1 MPDNFRE
8 GSANPA
14 RDAARLLRQRLELNR
29 GFGWDMP
36 IELAPRAMADS
47 AAPSASEGAAPSAS
61 EGTVVSQAE
70 VAESGEGREA
80 VLEAIRAEVADCR
93 LCGLCEGR
101 TNTVFGVGNHQARI
115 LFVGEGPGR
124 DEDLAGEP
132 FVGQAGKL
140 LDKIIQAMGLE
151 RREVYIAN
159 IVKCR
164 PPENRNPATEEM
176 AACFPYLKRQIEVIQ
191 PEVICALGGVAAK
204 ALLSTDLS
212 VGRLR
217 GEFHQFA
224 DIPVRVTYHPAYLL
238 RSPGEKK
245 KTWEDIKALMGLIDL
260 QPPT

>member
-1 MPDNFRE
+1 MVGIPEDFLE
-8 GSANPA
+8 GSGNPA
-14 RDAARLLRQRLELNR
+14 LDAARLLRQRLEINR
-29 GFGWDMP
+29 GFGWDVP
-36 IELAPRAMADS
+36 VGSAPRAS
-47 AAPSASEGAAPSAS
+47 VPTQSTVSGAV
-61 EGTVVSQAE
+61 ED
-70 VAESGEGREA
+70 REA
-80 VLEAIRAEVADCR
+80 VLESIRAEVADCT

-101 TNTVFGVGNHQARI
+101 TQTVFGVGNESARI

-140 LDKIIQAMGLE
+140 LDKIIQRAMGLE
-151 RREVYIAN
+151 REDVYIAN

-176 AACFPYLKRQIEVIQ
+176 AACFPYLERQVKVIQ

-217 GEFHQFA
+217 GEFHEYA
-224 DIPVRVTYHPAYLL
+224 GIPVRVTYHPAYLL

-245 KTWEDIKALMGLIDL
+245 KAWEDIKALMAHIGLQL
-260 QPPT
+260 PA

>member
-1 MPDNFRE
+1 
-8 GSANPA
+8 
-14 RDAARLLRQRLELNR
+14 
-29 GFGWDMP
+29 MP
-36 IELAPRAMADS
+36 IGSAPRASVPARS
-47 AAPSASEGAAPSAS
+47 
-61 EGTVVSQAE
+61 TVSGE
-70 VAESGEGREA
+70 VEGREA
-80 VLEAIRAEVADCR
+80 VLESIRAEVAGCT

-101 TNTVFGVGNHQARI
+101 TQTVFGVGNESARI

-140 LDKIIQAMGLE
+140 LDKIIHAMGLVRE
-151 RREVYIAN
+151 EVYIAN

-176 AACFPYLKRQIEVIQ
+176 AACFPYLERQVKVIQ

-217 GEFHQFA
+217 GEFHEYA
-224 DIPVRVTYHPAYLL
+224 GIPVRVTYHPAYLL

-245 KTWEDIKALMGLIDL
+245 KAWEDIKALMVHLGLQL
-260 QPPT
+260 SA